1 MRIVGGGEA
10 PLAMSGRVLV
20 AAYWLFIVLMLVTF
34 TANLAAML
42 TVERK
47 QTTVQVLPKILEIIS
62 QEKCNLFLFP

>member
-47 QTTVQVLPKILEIIS
+47 QTTVQVPPE
-62 QEKCNLFLFP
+62 NT